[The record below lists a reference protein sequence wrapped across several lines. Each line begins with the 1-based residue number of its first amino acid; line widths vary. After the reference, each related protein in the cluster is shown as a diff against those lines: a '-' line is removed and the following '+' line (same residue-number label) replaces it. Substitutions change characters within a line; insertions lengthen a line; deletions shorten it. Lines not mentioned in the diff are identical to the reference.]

1 MTHSQIINTTS
12 TMTLDELCRLNHDLV
27 AIIKHRRN
35 MESKDMKASLS
46 VGDKVWFDNRGY
58 RVNCTVTKIMRTK
71 AIVKVDASLQSYK
84 ITMSALN
91 FQ

>member
-1 MTHSQIINTTS
+1 MNHSQILNTTS
-12 TMTLDELCRLNHDLV
+12 TMTIDELCQLNRDLV

-46 VGDKVWFDNRGY
+46 AGDKVWFENRG
-58 RVNCTVTKIMRTK
+58 RKINCTVTKIMRTK
-71 AIVKVDASLQSYK
+71 AIVKQDGTSQSWK

>member
-1 MTHSQIINTTS
+1 MTHSQILNLTS
-12 TMTLDELCRLNHDLV
+12 TMTIDELCQLNRDLV
-27 AIIKHRRN
+27 ATIKHRRN
-35 MESKDMKASLS
+35 MESKDMKANLS
-46 VGDKVWFDNRGY
+46 VGDKVWFENGGY

-71 AIVKVDASLQSYK
+71 AIVKVDGSPQSYK

>member
-1 MTHSQIINTTS
+1 MTHSQILNLTS
-12 TMTLDELCRLNHDLV
+12 TMTIDELCQLNRDLV
-27 AIIKHRRN
+27 ATIKHRRN

-46 VGDKVWFDNRGY
+46 VGDKVWFENRG
-58 RVNCTVTKIMRTK
+58 RQINCTVTKIMRTK
-71 AIVKVDASLQSYK
+71 AIVKQDGTALSYK

>member
-12 TMTLDELCRLNHDLV
+12 NMTLEELCQLNHDLV
-27 AIIKHRRN
+27 AIIKHRRS

-71 AIVKVDASLQSYK
+71 AIVKVDGTPQSYK

>member
-1 MTHSQIINTTS
+1 MNIQQILNTTS
-12 TMTLDELCRLNHDLV
+12 TMTLDELCQLNSDLV
-27 AIIKHRRN
+27 AIIKHRRT
-35 MESKDMKASLS
+35 MDSKDMKASLS
-46 VGDKVWFDNRGY
+46 VGDKVWFTDRGY

-71 AIVKVDASLQSYK
+71 AIVKVDGTPQSYK